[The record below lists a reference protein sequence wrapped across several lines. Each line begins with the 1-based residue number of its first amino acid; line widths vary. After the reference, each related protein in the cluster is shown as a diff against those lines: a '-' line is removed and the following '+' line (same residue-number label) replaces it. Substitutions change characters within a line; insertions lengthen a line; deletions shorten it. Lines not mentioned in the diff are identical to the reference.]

1 MSRPT
6 VERLDDLPAHCV
18 RPLGVLAPASLR
30 QWADQAQHR
39 YVEIDCSGLQ
49 DRKAVLTAIGR
60 ALSFPDWYGAN
71 LDALYDCLTDLAQ
84 EGRAPGWVLLL
95 LRLPYTADFDV
106 EARDA
111 LIDVF
116 RDAAERFAD
125 EGMALR
131 VFYTS

>member
-1 MSRPT
+1 VSRPT

-18 RPLGVLAPASLR
+18 RTLGVLAPASLR

-60 ALSFPDWYGAN
+60 ALGFPDW
-71 LDALYDCLTDLAQ
+71 
-84 EGRAPGWVLLL
+84 LL

-116 RDAAERFAD
+116 RDAAEHFAD

>member
-1 MSRPT
+1 
-6 VERLDDLPAHCV
+6 
-18 RPLGVLAPASLR
+18 
-30 QWADQAQHR
+30 
-39 YVEIDCSGLQ
+39 
-49 DRKAVLTAIGR
+49 
-60 ALSFPDWYGAN
+60 
-71 LDALYDCLTDLAQ
+71 
-84 EGRAPGWVLLL
+84 LL

-116 RDAAERFAD
+116 RDAAEHFAD